1 MLELM
6 DVSKTYSSGF
16 IPKKVTA
23 LDSLS
28 LNIRPGE
35 VYAFLGPNGAGK
47 TTAIKLILGIIFADS
62 GSIKIDGIDFTQKA
76 ARQKIGYLPDQPF
89 FYDDL
94 SALEY
99 LQFAGQLYGLSKQEI
114 KLRSDDLITKVGLK
128 GHEKRRLRTYSRGML
143 QRLGMAQALIHD
155 PDLLIFDEPM
165 AGLDPIGRKEF
176 RDLILSLKEQGKT
189 IFFSSHIL
197 ADAEMIS
204 DRVGILF
211 NGRLVREM
219 EMFELQAEK
228 NQGLELTFQFFS
240 DREVDTTKAPLEI
253 DLFDQSGV
261 IHLKD
266 QKSVFDAVRWVE
278 ESGGT
283 ILSVSPKRKT
293 LEDIFLEEMKS

>member
-293 LEDIFLEEMKS
+293 LEDIFLEEMKN

>member
-1 MLELM
+1 MLELK

-47 TTAIKLILGIIFADS
+47 TTAIKIILGIIFADS
-62 GSIKIDGIDFTQKA
+62 GSVRIDGIDFTQKA

-99 LQFAGQLYGLSKQEI
+99 LQFAGQLYGLSKKEI

-143 QRLGMAQALIHD
+143 QRLGMAQALVHD

-165 AGLDPIGRKEF
+165 TGLDPIGRKEF

-219 EMFELQAEK
+219 ELFELQTEK
-228 NQGLELTFQFFS
+228 NQGLEVTFQFFS
-240 DREVDTTKAPLEI
+240 DLEVDTTKAPLEI

>member
-293 LEDIFLEEMKS
+293 LEDIFLEEVKS

>member
-1 MLELM
+1 MLELK

-47 TTAIKLILGIIFADS
+47 TTAIKIILGIIFADS
-62 GSIKIDGIDFTQKA
+62 GSIKIDGIDFTQNA
-76 ARQKIGYLPDQPF
+76 ARQKIGYMPDQPF

-99 LQFAGQLYGLSKQEI
+99 LQFAGQLYGLPKKEI

-165 AGLDPIGRKEF
+165 TGLDPIGRKEF
-176 RDLILSLKEQGKT
+176 RDLILSLKDRGKT

-219 EMFELQAEK
+219 ELFELQTEK
-228 NQGLELTFQFFS
+228 NQALELTFQFFT
-240 DREVDTTKAPLEI
+240 DLEVDTTKAPLEI

-293 LEDIFLEEMKS
+293 LEDIFLEEMKN